1 MHERYVIIFERA
13 DQCLVCFDFFFWS
26 AVLYNIYIDLT
37 LTLS

>member
-1 MHERYVIIFERA
+1 MSLFLSELTSASFALIS
-13 DQCLVCFDFFFWS
+13 FFWS